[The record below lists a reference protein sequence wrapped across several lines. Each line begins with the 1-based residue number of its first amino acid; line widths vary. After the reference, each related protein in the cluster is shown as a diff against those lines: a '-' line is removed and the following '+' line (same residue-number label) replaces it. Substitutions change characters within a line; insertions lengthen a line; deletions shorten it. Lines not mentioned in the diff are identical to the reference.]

1 MAAAQ
6 SSRTVE
12 EIWAHSKMA
21 EEDRAMLK
29 DSDYPGPPRSLAS
42 VLSSESSINAPAFL
56 PLPIEQLTTRVSP
69 ECAIPGASWM
79 CPHTSTRGR

>member
-21 EEDRAMLK
+21 EEDRSMLK
-29 DSDYPGPPRSLAS
+29 EQSWRQRSLAS
-42 VLSSESSINAPAFL
+42 APSSVSSINAPAVL
-56 PLPIEQLTTRVSP
+56 PLPIEQLTTSVFP
-69 ECAIPGASWM
+69 ACAIPGDSWT
-79 CPHTSTRGR
+79 CPQTSKRGR